1 MDSLKTLLDQKKYD
15 LIIKLTETSQTANDL
30 FYRISAFICLG
41 KYEEALYVIQ
51 DNQKT
56 LESNLASLINAHI
69 NLLCALNRFDQAYT
83 TLDYYANLPYQSQVV
98 EELLQKMP
106 QVIEAEEKKSSS
118 LKFYDDDTIS
128 KLLSSD
134 KDEEVLMALDI
145 IKNRDI
151 FSFLPEVSKLLL
163 SHPKEII
170 KSYALML
177 LVQKELDRKLQ
188 INKNG
193 KIITVV
199 PKYLTP
205 PFTGVIF
212 NQVVKYF
219 DSEFHDLTITQTATQ
234 LLSQYCIYIYPNF
247 LDKSPKLYAVAF
259 YLIASK
265 YAGASLNEEQ
275 RSALIS
281 KTEVNADE
289 LDELIKEIET
299 SLADF

>member
-15 LIIKLTETSQTANDL
+15 LIIKLTETSDSANDL
-30 FYRISAFICLG
+30 FYRISAFMCLG
-41 KYEEALYVIQ
+41 KYEDALYVIQ
-51 DNQKT
+51 DHQKV

-69 NLLCALNRFDQAYT
+69 NLLCALNRFEQAYT

-106 QVIEAEEKKSSS
+106 QVIEAEEKKFTS
-118 LKFYDDDTIS
+118 LKFYDDDTIA
-128 KLLSSD
+128 KLLTSD

-151 FSFLPEVSKLLL
+151 FSFLPEISELLL
-163 SHPKEII
+163 NHKKEII

-188 INKNG
+188 INKKG
-193 KIITVV
+193 RVITVV
-199 PKYLTP
+199 PKYLTR

-234 LLSQYCIYIYPNF
+234 LLSQYCIYIYPDLLNR
-247 LDKSPKLYAVAF
+247 SPKLYAVAF
-259 YLIASK
+259 YLIACK
-265 YAGASLNEEQ
+265 YAGSELNDEQ
-275 RSALIS
+275 RSDLI
-281 KTEVNADE
+281 KRNEIDVTE
-289 LDELIKEIET
+289 LDELIDEIET
-299 SLADF
+299 TLQDF